1 MDYIYDTIIIG
12 AGPAGLTAAL
22 YAGRYRMKARVF
34 EKMVAG
40 GQILLSPDIHNF
52 PGFPGGV
59 TTQDLIDRFKQQVA
73 DVGLSVEDAQ
83 VSRVTVSGEG
93 KDRIFEVETGT
104 GVFRS
109 RTVITATGARWKKL
123 GVPGEDKYAG
133 RGVSYCGTCDGPLF
147 RNKEI
152 VVVGG
157 GDRAL
162 EDALYLAA
170 IAGKITLVHRRQGF
184 RAAKIL
190 EEKVRSESKITLEL
204 DSVVEEIEGGVKL
217 ESVTVRNVL
226 TQEKRKI
233 ACQGIFIFVG
243 VSPNSEIVRDIAR
256 CDDAGFITADES
268 MQSSCAGLFA
278 CGDCR
283 KKTLYQVVNGC
294 GDGAVAAHSAHTYL
308 LNQ

>member
-1 MDYIYDTIIIG
+1 
-12 AGPAGLTAAL
+12 
-22 YAGRYRMKARVF
+22 
-34 EKMVAG
+34 
-40 GQILLSPDIHNF
+40 
-52 PGFPGGV
+52 
-59 TTQDLIDRFKQQVA
+59 LIDRFKQQVA